1 MTELY
6 LTNENRETNHNN
18 TQRQLGGST
27 SIGKFKRTLISQNLR
42 WTKLDIPSDIPAFIL
57 H

>member
-18 TQRQLGGST
+18 TQRQLGGTT